1 MFGAKL
7 HVSDWNVNALV
18 VFCSICKRFRS
29 GKASAQVKSREKRK
43 RKRKSWKKKAF
54 RQQLGKKVPTID
66 FKMEAVAKSATAK
79 VGCQLGATRALY
91 VFGETLLISGGD
103 KAQDPQ

>member
-43 RKRKSWKKKAF
+43 RKSWKKKAF
-54 RQQLGKKVPTID
+54 RQQLGKKVPAID

-91 VFGETLLISGGD
+91 VFGET
-103 KAQDPQ
+103 